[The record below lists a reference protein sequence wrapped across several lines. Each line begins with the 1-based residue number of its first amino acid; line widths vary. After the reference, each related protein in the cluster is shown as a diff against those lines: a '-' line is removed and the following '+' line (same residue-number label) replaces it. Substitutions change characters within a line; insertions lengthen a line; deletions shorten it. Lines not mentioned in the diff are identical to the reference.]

1 MIINGKRDRQREG
14 EREKEMRER
23 KRVTESRRERANT
36 SVSVS
41 VTVIQTCKLVNTE
54 YVHPT
59 CLRSLSTYMDSRAG
73 HLSV

>member
-1 MIINGKRDRQREG
+1 MGKVIGRKRVRERN
-14 EREKEMRER
+14 EREKESDREW
-23 KRVTESRRERANT
+23 ERERANT

-73 HLSV
+73 HLSM